1 MNTSRAIQD
10 QGHDDGL
17 TLEQRLQTPVFDLQ
31 HAQRIR
37 EQMRAAGLRIPLTE
51 AERKIWGMCKPD
63 ASV

>member
-10 QGHDDGL
+10 HGQDDGL

-51 AERKIWGMCKPD
+51 AERQIRGMCKPD
-63 ASV
+63 ASA